1 MGGHAPQHPRR
12 EPRTRQVA
20 DDARHEAQHSQ
31 LDEHHSPYLSRGG
44 SDSTEEG
51 ERTASL
57 GHGEATAAAKTK
69 RALRMRSPPTCEA
82 ELFEVPC
89 IGCRAQIL
97 GFPAAL
103 ARPDGEAVPDRGA
116 HPGGNHRRSHPRV
129 GDDTDEIGLPGVA
142 VEGCCLDRSEEHR
155 AVLSWIPLGAAG
167 NPNDS
172 ERWQVLSGQPDRFP
186 DPEIERRGQTR
197 ADDDLR
203 RALGDV
209 ALSHHERRQALR
221 FATRAP

>member
-1 MGGHAPQHPRR
+1 MSHRR
-12 EPRTRQVA
+12 RQ
-20 DDARHEAQHSQ
+20 
-31 LDEHHSPYLSRGG
+31 DEE
-44 SDSTEEG
+44 STEDKVTADL
-51 ERTASL
+51 RT
-57 GHGEATAAAKTK
+57 
-69 RALRMRSPPTCEA
+69 

-116 HPGGNHRRSHPRV
+116 HPGRNHRRSHPRV

-142 VEGCCLDRSEEHR
+142 IEGCCLDRSEEHR
-155 AVLSWIPLGAAG
+155 AVLRWIPIGAAG

-172 ERWQVLSGQPDRFP
+172 ERGQVLSGQPDRFP

-209 ALSHHERRQALR
+209 ALSHHERRQDCALPPVPHEGPGR
-221 FATRAP
+221 SGAGRGSTVGQLQGDRERQVGHGLGDAGNVGHLRHQRGRDSPV